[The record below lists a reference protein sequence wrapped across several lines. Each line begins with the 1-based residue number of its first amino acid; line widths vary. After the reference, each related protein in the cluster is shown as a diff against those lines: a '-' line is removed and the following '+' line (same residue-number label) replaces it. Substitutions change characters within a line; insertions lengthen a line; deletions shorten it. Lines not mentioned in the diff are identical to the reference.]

1 MKKEYSRIDLG
12 QIQLSDLK
20 SINEEL
26 SNINQETPQKKTLKQ
41 KASLVS
47 KSLALI
53 LILFLLF
60 LVSFAVDI
68 YQQYMTLAAS
78 NELLG
83 LSYIGIYCALFV
95 LLIYYVIVSIKS
107 YYELKDAF
115 EIQRLTEQ
123 CSDNYEDT
131 KEVALH
137 ILKHYLLSSEDETKK
152 LAFECMY
159 KIEKNS
165 IQDPILEVETQIIDA
180 LDQKALTEIYSS
192 AKSVAAFTALSPGSA
207 FDSMVVIFNAFRLI
221 NKIFLLYG
229 YRTNAIT
236 LIFIVR
242 KILENASF
250 AAMIEFAD
258 DSLTDML
265 GNAFAAKLSVKIAEG
280 IGNGILVLR
289 LGNIIIQS
297 ARPFPYDGSVGSYK
311 QMSKLFITYIK
322 ERLLK

>member
-1 MKKEYSRIDLG
+1 MKKEYSHIDLG

-20 SINEEL
+20 NINEEL
-26 SNINQETPQKKTLKQ
+26 SNTHHETPQKKTLKQ

-53 LILFLLF
+53 LIMFLLF
-60 LVSFAVDI
+60 IVSLAVDI
-68 YQQYMTLAAS
+68 YQQYTTLAAS
-78 NELLG
+78 NQLLG
-83 LSYIGIYCALFV
+83 LSYIGIYCALF
-95 LLIYYVIVSIKS
+95 LLLLYYVIVSVKS
-107 YYELKDAF
+107 YYALKDAF
-115 EIQRLTEQ
+115 EIQQLTAQ
-123 CSDNYEDT
+123 CSDNYEDK

-137 ILKHYLLSSEDETKK
+137 ILRHYLLSSEDETKK

-159 KIEKNS
+159 KIENNS
-165 IQDPILEVETQIIDA
+165 VQDPILEVKSQIIDA
-180 LDQKALTEIYSS
+180 LDQKALIEIYSS

-221 NKIFLLYG
+221 KRIFLLYG

-236 LIFIVR
+236 LVFIIR

-250 AAMIEFAD
+250 AALIEFAD
-258 DSLTDML
+258 DSITEVL
-265 GNAFAAKLSVKIAEG
+265 GNTLTAKLSVKIAEG

-289 LGNIIIQS
+289 LGNVIIQS

-322 ERLLK
+322 DRLSK